1 MSEPNRAAPPPR
13 KESAARKLTAYLKL
27 AADVAA
33 IAMDLRD
40 KPSGMD
46 WFSMAFRATNVG
58 VNWFVERKKVNLP
71 TSIWEY
77 FTSEGKGW
85 THFPKEYHKII
96 LANAQDLRVAD
107 EYIDTDVKLPYA
119 TIGNV
124 GKEIVGWGVEGGQVV
139 EGPFFRE
146 DREVETYEELGKLMW
161 RSIGGRHLLYAP
173 DGLVLDS
180 VGQHN
185 IVPTAQMRDLLAR
198 VEKFLRAKEPR
209 GIMLGGA
216 PGTGKSV
223 TIKWLIGVL
232 GLSSVRIDLGLLG
245 DVSERRG
252 GSVVASMETMLR
264 VLKPD
269 VMVLDD
275 LDRIEVNA
283 PLLSV
288 LERARANCRIVIASA
303 NSVGD
308 LMGATTRPGRFDD
321 IIRFDKLDPN
331 VVVAI
336 LGQHAHLSMQVEDLP
351 AAYVAEFAIRCRVL
365 GENEALSTLDELRAR
380 AEETSLDSDG

>member
-1 MSEPNRAAPPPR
+1 MSEPNRASPPPR

-58 VNWFVERKKVNLP
+58 VNWYVERKKVGLP

-77 FTSEGKGW
+77 FTNEGKGW
-85 THFPKEYHKII
+85 TMFPKEYHKII

-107 EYIDTDVKLPYA
+107 EYIDTDVKLPYV

-124 GKEIVGWGVEGGQVV
+124 GKEIVGWGVEGGQVI

-180 VGQHN
+180 IGQQN
-185 IVPTAQMRDLLAR
+185 IIPTAQMRDLLER
-198 VEKFLRAKEPR
+198 VVKFLKAKEPR
-209 GIMLGGA
+209 GYMLGGA

-252 GSVVASMETMLR
+252 ASVVASLETMLR

-283 PLLSV
+283 PLLGV

-336 LGQHAHLSMQVEDLP
+336 LGEYAHLAMQVEDLP
-351 AAYVAEFAIRCRVL
+351 AAYVAEFAVRCRVL
-365 GENEALSTLDELRAR
+365 GENEALSSLDELRAR
-380 AEETSLDSDG
+380 AAETSLDSDG